1 MNIKL
6 PVIIVLLLALGL
18 AACKKNDD
26 IPSEEEGLTTSL
38 NVVNADTDT
47 LNFYINGTRINTTSS
62 LYPLGSTDY
71 IAAPYG
77 EQTYQFKK
85 LGSPVVLFTLP
96 LTLDTGENY
105 SLFIAGNATDKVFL
119 TVDKIEAS
127 TKVARVRFAHT
138 SPDAGAIDVT
148 VGDTVKFLAR
158 TFKTAT
164 SFVNV
169 NAGNKRIRIY
179 KAGTSTLL
187 SDETK
192 TLETNN
198 VYTLFSK
205 GQPGG
210 KGDAKFGTG
219 LNVNQ

>member
-6 PVIIVLLLALGL
+6 PVIIVLILALGL

-26 IPSEEEGLTTSL
+26 IPSEDEGLVTNL
-38 NVVNADTDT
+38 NVVNADSDT
-47 LNFYINGTRINTTSS
+47 LNFYINGTRINNTSS
-62 LYPLGSTDY
+62 LYPLGSSGY
-71 IAAPYG
+71 IGVPYG
-77 EQTYQFKK
+77 QQDYQFKK

-96 LTLDTGENY
+96 LMLDTSKNY
-105 SLFIAGNATDKVFL
+105 SLFVAGNATDKVFL
-119 TVDKIEAS
+119 TVDEIKAS
-127 TKVARVRFAHT
+127 TTVARIRFAHT

-158 TFKTAT
+158 AFKTAT

-169 NAGNKRIRIY
+169 NAGIKRIRIY

-192 TLETNN
+192 TLVTGN
-198 VYTLFSK
+198 VYTLFTK
-205 GQPGG
+205 GQLGG
-210 KGDAKFGTG
+210 NGDAKFGTG
-219 LNVNQ
+219 LSVNR